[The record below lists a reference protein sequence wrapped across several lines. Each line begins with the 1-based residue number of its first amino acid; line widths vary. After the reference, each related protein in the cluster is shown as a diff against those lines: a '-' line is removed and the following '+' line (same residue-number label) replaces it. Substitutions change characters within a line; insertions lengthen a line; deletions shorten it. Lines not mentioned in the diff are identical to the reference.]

1 MTHGQ
6 VIKYRTSKE
15 SQYGYRLAQGIRF
28 CFRGGNS
35 SVNPMWDLQAPGIP
49 LCQGCG
55 SSRPAG
61 SSAGPEDSLH
71 GKAVRKSRRGTTAIR
86 SIQGSNVKR
95 SGHRGPEGL
104 ALQRLE
110 TWSDRGKR
118 KDPLSWSIVLTDCHH
133 VRSAKRTSFS
143 CLKKDG
149 VSALDII
156 L

>member
-6 VIKYRTSKE
+6 IIKYRTGKK
-15 SQYGYRLAQGIRF
+15 SQYGNQLAEGIRL
-28 CFRGGNS
+28 CFRGGKRF
-35 SVNPMWDLQAPGIP
+35 VNPMWNIQAPGIP
-49 LCQGCG
+49 LCQGGRSCWPTG
-55 SSRPAG
+55 A
-61 SSAGPEDSLH
+61 SARPEDCLH
-71 GKAVRKSRRGTTAIR
+71 GEVVRKSLTGITAIR